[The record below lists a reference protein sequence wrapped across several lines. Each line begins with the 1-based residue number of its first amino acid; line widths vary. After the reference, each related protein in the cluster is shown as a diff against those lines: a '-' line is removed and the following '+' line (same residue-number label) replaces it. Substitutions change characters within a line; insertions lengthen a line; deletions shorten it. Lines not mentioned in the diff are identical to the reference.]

1 VDMYAYMCVLAA
13 AFTLAFSLPAGR
25 TFMALALVL
34 LIVRF
39 FKTRKPLVMP
49 ATGWAALAFIAVAI
63 ASTAFGESPALGFR
77 KIDKLVWFMAIPV
90 TATVITSYRH
100 LSGMMA
106 AYVFG
111 CGVLSVMTLIQAP
124 IRAVAAFVTDRTMNF
139 GEAVG
144 VLWNMPHGQIQA
156 SIELARAG
164 KTTDFVQCL
173 IATGSMTDAQRLMA
187 GITVALGLVFIC
199 RADGRPT
206 TKWWVFVILQCAAI
220 LLNFKRGSWICAF
233 AMVTAFVAMRTTW
246 RHTLTF
252 FALVIFIVLLPPV
265 RDRLT
270 DLRLELKPERGGRLL
285 MWTKI
290 GPALAKEHP
299 WLGIGYRCLTNEMM
313 KKIDRAVEANRNHL
327 HSNVLQVLV
336 ETGLIGLAVYLVWMV
351 LALWDAIRFVRRT
364 RAGPAVEG
372 IMALSVLLVLVALIA
387 NGVVEYNFSDSEVV
401 LVYGL
406 VIGAAAAGCRRLAPR
421 EQSRGVTG

>member
-1 VDMYAYMCVLAA
+1 MYAYMCVLAA
-13 AFTLAFSLPAGR
+13 AFTMPFSMPTGR
-25 TFMALALVL
+25 IFMALALVF

-49 ATGWAALAFIAVAI
+49 STAWAALAFIAVAI

-77 KIDKLVWFMAIPV
+77 KIEKLFWFMTIPV

-100 LSGMMA
+100 LSVVMG
-106 AYVFG
+106 AYVVG
-111 CGVLSVMTLIQAP
+111 CGVLSVMTLVGAP
-124 IRAVAAFVTDRTMNF
+124 VRAVAAFAVDRTMGF
-139 GEAVG
+139 REAVG

-156 SIELARAG
+156 SIDLARAG
-164 KTTDFVQCL
+164 KTTDFLSCL

-199 RADGRPT
+199 RADGKQTAR
-206 TKWWVFVILQCAAI
+206 WWVFVILQCAAI

-246 RHTLTF
+246 RHTVAF
-252 FALVIFIVLLPPV
+252 FVIVIFVVLLPPV

-270 DLRLELKPERGGRLL
+270 DLRLELIPENGGRFL

-290 GPALAKEHP
+290 GPTLIKERP
-299 WLGIGYRCLTNEMM
+299 WLGVGYRCLTNKMM
-313 KKIDRAVEANRNHL
+313 KKIDRAVEGGRNHL
-327 HSNVLQVLV
+327 HSNIVQVVV
-336 ETGLIGLAVYLVWMV
+336 ETGFIGLTVYLVWML
-351 LALWDAIRFVRRT
+351 LALWDAIRFVKRT

-387 NGVVEYNFSDSEVV
+387 NGIVEYNFSDAEVV

-406 VIGAAAAGCRRLAPR
+406 VIGAAAAGCHRLAHGNAR
-421 EQSRGVTG
+421 AS